1 MKAAEMTEWAIFLFK
16 LAVLRDLF
24 EIREIG
30 DRLREETDFS
40 YSDSALGQYFKGKR
54 KPPAN
59 FFDYV
64 REALDLNEVEYQM
77 LLYVFHQSR
86 PTPTPVQ
93 KRQMQHFKESLL
105 ERMIQGLKGDGGLGE
120 VGAAS

>member
-1 MKAAEMTEWAIFLFK
+1 MTEWAIFLFK

-30 DRLREETDFS
+30 DRLRESSDFS
-40 YSDSALGQYFKGKR
+40 YTDAALGQYFKGVR

-64 REALDLNEVEYQM
+64 REALDLNDVEYQM

-86 PTPTPVQ
+86 PTPTPMQ
-93 KRQMQHFKESLL
+93 RRQMQHFRETLL
-105 ERMIQGLKGDGGLGE
+105 ERMVQGLKGDGGLGE
-120 VGAAS
+120 AGATG